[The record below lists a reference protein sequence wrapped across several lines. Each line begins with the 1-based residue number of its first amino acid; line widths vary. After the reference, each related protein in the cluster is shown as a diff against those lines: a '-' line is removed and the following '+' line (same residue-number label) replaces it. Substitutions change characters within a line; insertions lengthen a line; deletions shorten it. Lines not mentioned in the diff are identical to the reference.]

1 MLGEEQGRGKETM
14 LMKKKKMMENIL
26 NAKNRITN
34 VAILSRDLMVR
45 ERKRKKI
52 KTFNG
57 ERKKRRDWERGD

>member
-45 ERKRKKI
+45 EKKRKKI

-57 ERKKRRDWERGD
+57 ERKKRRD

>member
-1 MLGEEQGRGKETM
+1 MLGEKQGRGKETM

-57 ERKKRRDWERGD
+57 ERKKRRD